1 MMPTPLPPLERRR
14 ADNIFFT
21 TTALLMLLIVV
32 VGFSHT
38 YFSKGAVFAH
48 LPSLL
53 VHFHGAVFTSWIVL
67 FVVQTCLVSSGN
79 VRLHRKLGMLGA
91 VLAVLMVI
99 LGTLVPFGTLRRGA
113 HLPSFFTPA
122 SFLWGNVLGIW
133 LTVILIGIAIW
144 KRRNGPL
151 HKRLMF
157 IANVTLMGPALSRML
172 LFYPIAGRHPFVVMI
187 VVPALLLVGLVVLD
201 LYTWRKPL
209 VVSLIGLVL
218 YFGFDPVVDAFLK
231 TNVAQRV
238 TLWAQHHP

>member
-1 MMPTPLPPLERRR
+1 MPTPLPPHERRR

-21 TTALLMLLIVV
+21 TTAVLMLLIVV
-32 VGFSHT
+32 VGFTPS

-53 VHFHGAVFTSWIVL
+53 VHLHGAVFSSWILL
-67 FVVQTCLVSSGN
+67 FVVQSSLISAGN
-79 VRLHRKLGMLGA
+79 FRLHRKLGVLGG

-99 LGTLVPFGTLRRGA
+99 LGTVTPFGTLRRGA

-122 SFLWGNVLGIW
+122 SFLIGNVVGIW
-133 LTVILIGIAIW
+133 LTGALIGVAIW
-144 KRRNGPL
+144 QRKNSRL

-172 LFYPIAGRHPFVVMI
+172 LFSPFAAQHAFWVMVVT
-187 VVPALLLVGLVVLD
+187 PAALLLGLLALD

-209 VVSLIGLVL
+209 LVTLVGFVL
-218 YFGFDPVVDAFLK
+218 YFGFDFVLNPIIK
-231 TNVAQRV
+231 TNTAQRV
-238 TLWAQHHP
+238 TAWAQHKP